1 MPVGF
6 VLVSPY
12 AAHTMKEK
20 KIDAL
25 LVYMRSG
32 DWPRALRL
40 AASFPRLGEEKA
52 AIVRAHEVLAHPGFY
67 AQLGLD
73 ETHILDEGVAAL
85 RSRYASRLTA

>member
-1 MPVGF
+1 
-6 VLVSPY
+6 
-12 AAHTMKEK
+12 MKEK

-25 LVYMRSG
+25 RAYVRSG

-40 AASFPRLGEEKA
+40 AASFPRLGEERA

-67 AQLGLD
+67 SQLGLD
-73 ETHILDEGVAAL
+73 ETGILDAGIAAL